1 MLRHGVYLNVMIFRA
16 RSNYMVKSM
25 TGYGRGECSRY
36 NRKFVVEI
44 KSVNHRYNDV
54 SVKLPR
60 ILSSVEDAV
69 RKTVSKGVSR
79 GKTDVYIN
87 YEAMA
92 DQDVSISFNAELA
105 DSYMAALTAIKERY
119 NIDERI
125 SVSSIS
131 RFPDVIS
138 TGKGADD
145 EQAMNELK
153 EVLFEAVGD
162 AVINLVA
169 MREKEG
175 LALKNDIL
183 DKLVI
188 IADMIGKVEARVPLA
203 IEAYKERFISRLR
216 ETLNASS
223 VEIDEARILTE
234 IAIFADRACVDEE
247 LTRFASHIVQMREI
261 LDKGDSVGRKLD
273 FLVQEMN
280 REVNTIG
287 SKAHDSEI
295 TQIVV
300 DLKSEIEKIREQV
313 QNIE

>member
-1 MLRHGVYLNVMIFRA
+1 
-16 RSNYMVKSM
+16 MVKSM

-44 KSVNHRYNDV
+44 KSLNHRYNDI

-60 ILSSVEDAV
+60 ILSSVEDVV
-69 RKTVSKGVSR
+69 RKTVAKGVSR

-105 DSYMAALTAIKERY
+105 DSYVAVLAEIKERY
-119 NIDERI
+119 NIDERLSI
-125 SVSSIS
+125 SSVS

-138 TGKGADD
+138 TGKSVDD
-145 EQAMNELK
+145 EQAMEELK
-153 EVLFEAVGD
+153 EVLFEAVEA
-162 AVINLVA
+162 AVSNLVE

-175 LALKNDIL
+175 SALKNDIL

-188 IADMIGKVEARVPLA
+188 IEDMIGKVEARVPIA
-203 IEAYKERFISRLR
+203 IDAYKERFITRLK
-216 ETLNASS
+216 ETLNASG

-234 IAIFADRACVDEE
+234 IAIFSDRAQVDEE

-287 SKAHDSEI
+287 SKAHDTEI
-295 TQIVV
+295 TQMVV